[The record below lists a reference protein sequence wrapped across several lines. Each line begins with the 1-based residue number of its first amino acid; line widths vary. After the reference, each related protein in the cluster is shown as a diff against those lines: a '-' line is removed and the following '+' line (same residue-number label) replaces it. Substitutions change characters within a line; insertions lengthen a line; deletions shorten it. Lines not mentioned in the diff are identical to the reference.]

1 KLDLKYFRY
10 VDDIRILSKV
20 EIEGQKAITFLD
32 LIARD
37 FGLIPQAEKI
47 GIRKVENI
55 QRELNRIDAKFS
67 EISKEFTENNRKLKQ
82 PTQKQLKKHFLS
94 CFEPTNENY
103 F

>member
-1 KLDLKYFRY
+1 MLLKIQIGFKVFRY
-10 VDDIRILSKV
+10 VDEIRILSKI

-55 QRELNRIDAKFS
+55 QRELNKIDAKFS
-67 EISKEFTENNRKLKQ
+67 EISKEFSRKQ
-82 PTQKQLKKHFLS
+82 
-94 CFEPTNENY
+94 
-103 F
+103 